1 MTNYQECGVV
11 QFVDWR
17 SPKSFVSINPME
29 TATEKTGSVPAAA
42 DQSFMAPIW
51 KITLMTML
59 GTACIGYAL
68 NLFTLEK
75 RHKENMQ
82 EVAKVEFRTKQY
94 AAYRDIYK
102 TQGKAAA
109 DASLKNN

>member
-1 MTNYQECGVV
+1 
-11 QFVDWR
+11 
-17 SPKSFVSINPME
+17 ME
-29 TATEKTGSVPAAA
+29 TPTENLTPVEHESAQG
-42 DQSFMAPIW
+42 FMAPIW

-68 NLFTLEK
+68 NVYALER

-94 AAYRDIYK
+94 VAYRDIYK

-109 DASLKNN
+109 IASITKN

>member
-1 MTNYQECGVV
+1 
-11 QFVDWR
+11 
-17 SPKSFVSINPME
+17 
-29 TATEKTGSVPAAA
+29 
-42 DQSFMAPIW
+42 MAPIW

-68 NLFTLEK
+68 NLFALDE
-75 RHKENMQ
+75 RHKQNMQ

-102 TQGKAAA
+102 TEGKTAA
-109 DASLKNN
+109 DATLTTN